1 MEKTEGVAMRR
12 LMTMLA
18 AAGVACGFAV
28 SPAQAAPQ
36 GEVVVKTIRNE
47 STGGSCGT
55 YWVQATNAS
64 DTPVLKVRLLMYVW
78 TGGDVDDTVPY
89 RGTKNRSW
97 VTWSMYLKP
106 GKTVSGSIDLCATV
120 PLQPNAV
127 DFASFTPK
135 SVKWTWAK

>member
-1 MEKTEGVAMRR
+1 MVRKV
-12 LMTMLA
+12 MTALA
-18 AAGVACGFAV
+18 GAAFALGLAV
-28 SPAQAAPQ
+28 PTAQAAPQ

-47 STGGSCGT
+47 PSGGSCGT

-78 TGGDVDDTVPY
+78 TGGAADDTVPF

-106 GKTVSGSIDLCATV
+106 GKTVTGSIDLCATV

-127 DFASFTPK
+127 DFASFTPER
-135 SVKWTWAK
+135 VKWTWVK